1 MNTPS
6 LFNDDIFE
14 AEFSF
19 EELDVNAKITM
30 FMDMKYTNKTDQVY

>member
-1 MNTPS
+1 MNTTS

-14 AEFSF
+14 NEFSF